1 MTQEVDQ
8 RTLQSLNKTETWT
21 VQESGQA
28 ERGTTIC
35 LKTQAGPTTRID
47 AMAEMA
53 GLEATGTDAMEEMDG
68 TAAREKGPGKE
79 ITETTGTAIE
89 GEMTT
94 ETGREITKSETV
106 QETSIEGARQAQVNH
121 RRILPE
127 KVADKE
133 EARIDN

>member
-8 RTLQSLNKTETWT
+8 RTLQSLNKTETLT
-21 VQESGQA
+21 EPESGQA
-28 ERGTTIC
+28 ESATTIC

-53 GLEATGTDAMEEMDG
+53 GLEAIGTDAMEEMDG

-79 ITETTGTAIE
+79 ITETTETVTE

-94 ETGREITKSETV
+94 GTGREITKSETGL
-106 QETSIEGARQAQVNH
+106 ETSIEGARPVQVNH
-121 RRILPE
+121 R
-127 KVADKE
+127 
-133 EARIDN
+133 